1 MVSKTVSSL
10 SRSNMYKWI
19 SFFGVVFLGLLLIT
33 AGNVAC
39 KKQSGEEAV
48 EEEGV
53 SIKEGVIEFEG
64 TVKIAHGKFVYIPEA
79 QGFDVVIQGTIDSG
93 DTTTLI
99 DKEVRGTG
107 IFSPD
112 HPSILVAE
120 NIEMKDEMGSYR
132 SVFTRSE
139 AVTMEDFIDVS
150 TRQEFLALINPSHDK
165 MDDWDGKEKLKVYGR
180 LEEEG
185 DSFKIAVLNER
196 GNQVG
201 KVVIDNLSDYAHYYV
216 KKLRLFGDFWFYVNV
231 KDTVDWSTRRSSRE
245 MFHADVLFAGL
256 F

>member
-1 MVSKTVSSL
+1 MVSKTISSL
-10 SRSNMYKWI
+10 GSSKVLKWI
-19 SFFGVVFLGLLLIT
+19 SFFGLLFLGLLLIT
-33 AGNVAC
+33 GGNIAC
-39 KKQSGEEAV
+39 KKQGGEEAA
-48 EEEGV
+48 EEGV

-64 TVKIAHGKFVYIPEA
+64 TVKIALGKFVYIPEA

-107 IFSPD
+107 IFSPE

-120 NIEMKDEMGSYR
+120 NVEMKDEMGGYR

-139 AVTMEDFIDVS
+139 EVIMEDFVDVS
-150 TRQEFLALINPSHDK
+150 SRQEFLALINPSHDK
-165 MDDWDGKEKLKVYGR
+165 KDDWEGKEKIKVYGK

-185 DSFKIAVLNER
+185 EIYKIAVLNER

-201 KVVIDNLSDYAHYYV
+201 KVVVDNFSDYAHYYV
-216 KKLRLFGDFWFYVNV
+216 KKLRLFGDFWFYLNV
-231 KDTVDWSTRRSSRE
+231 KETVEWNIRQRSRE
-245 MFHADVLFAGL
+245 MFHADVLFTGL